1 MDARTTHASLIAR
14 LADRADEA
22 AWREFGERYGSLLRG
37 FALRRGLVG
46 QEVDDIVQEVHAA
59 LLGSMPTFRYDP
71 TKGRFRGYLKTIAV
85 RAIQR
90 RIFQKG
96 RMRSLGEIDSG
107 LADPPAG
114 EDAEQEREWEAEWRQ
129 YHMRRAMRTI
139 EVEFSPLDRMAFRRY
154 GVEGV
159 SAAETA
165 EALGLSVEQVYQAKS
180 RIVRRLGE
188 LVAEQVAEEG

>member
-22 AWREFGERYGSLLRG
+22 AWREFGERYGSLIRG
-37 FALRRGLVG
+37 FALRRGLSG
-46 QEVDDIVQEVHAA
+46 PEVDDIVQEVHAA

-71 TKGRFRGYLKTIAV
+71 AKGRFRGYLKTIAV

-96 RMRSLGEIDSG
+96 RIRSLGEIDSG
-107 LADPPAG
+107 QVDPPAG
-114 EDAEQEREWEAEWRQ
+114 DDAEQEREWEAEWRQ

-159 SAAETA
+159 SVAATA
-165 EALGLSVEQVYQAKS
+165 EELGLSVDQVYQAKS
-180 RIVRRLGE
+180 RIVRRLAE